1 MSKKKKQ
8 NTPQKKTKQPSK
20 SDRIFTIV
28 CVAVC
33 VALLAAAIYAVIPK
47 TPKEDKVS
55 TPNVDALEKGQY
67 YFATIDI
74 YDYGKIKVQLDHT
87 EAPISVENFVNL
99 AKSGFYEGT
108 TFHRIIQNFM
118 MQGGATMIPE
128 KEPES
133 IVGEFKANG
142 YDNNIA
148 HKRGVISMARTDDP
162 NSATSQFFIMQV
174 TKPHLD
180 GKYAAFGYVVE
191 GMDVVDAI
199 CDSAK
204 PIDDNGSI
212 ALTERPVIDS
222 VTITV
227 ETVS

>member
-1 MSKKKKQ
+1 MSQKKKPS
-8 NTPQKKTKQPSK
+8 TPQKQAKQPSK
-20 SDRIFTIV
+20 SNRFWTV
-28 CVAVC
+28 FCVILC
-33 VALLAAAIYAVIPK
+33 LGLLVAAIIAVIPRS
-47 TPKEDKVS
+47 PKIN
-55 TPNVDALEKGQY
+55 TPNVDALENGQY

-87 EAPISVENFVNL
+87 EAPITVENFVKL

-108 TFHRIIQNFM
+108 SFHRIIQDFM

-148 HKRGVISMARTDDP
+148 HKRGVISMARTNEY
-162 NSATSQFFIMQV
+162 NSASSQFFIMQV

-199 CDSAK
+199 CDNAV
-204 PIDDNGSI
+204 PTDDNGSI
-212 ALTERPVIDS
+212 ELTARPIIDT
-222 VTITV
+222 VAITV